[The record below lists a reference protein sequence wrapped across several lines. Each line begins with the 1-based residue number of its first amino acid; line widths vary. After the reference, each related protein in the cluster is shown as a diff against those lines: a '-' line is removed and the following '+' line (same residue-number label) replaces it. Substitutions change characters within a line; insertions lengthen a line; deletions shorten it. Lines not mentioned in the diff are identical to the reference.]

1 MTHMGIAENVGRIRE
16 AIDAAALKAGARG
29 GITLVAA
36 TKTNPPERIQ
46 EAIRAGVT
54 DCGENRVQ
62 EMLQKLP
69 LGAYE
74 GARLH
79 FIGHLQRNKVKQVV
93 GAASLIQSVDSGE
106 LVSLIG
112 ARARALGIVQS
123 ILIEVN
129 IGGEAAKSGVSPDG
143 VGKILELCAAE
154 SGIFVNGLMTIP
166 PAAGENLGNRR
177 YFDQM
182 YKLFVDISAKKY
194 DNIKMEILSMGMS
207 ADYEE
212 AILAGANMI
221 RIGSAIF
228 GPRLV
233 I

>member
-1 MTHMGIAENVGRIRE
+1 MNIAGNVRRIRE
-16 AIDAAALKAGARG
+16 AIDEAALRAGAPG
-29 GITLVAA
+29 DITLVAA
-36 TKTNPPERIQ
+36 TKTIAPERIQ
-46 EAIRAGVT
+46 EAITAGIT

-79 FIGHLQRNKVKQVV
+79 FIGHLQSNKVKQVV
-93 GAASLIQSVDSGE
+93 GAASLIQSVDSKR

-112 ARARALGIVQS
+112 ARARALDIVQDV
-123 ILIEVN
+123 LIEIN
-129 IGGEAAKSGVSPDG
+129 IGGEASKSGVSPDRVEELLG
-143 VGKILELCAAE
+143 LCAAE
-154 SGIFVNGLMTIP
+154 SGIFVKGLMAIP
-166 PAAGENLGNRR
+166 PIADENNGNRL
-177 YFDQM
+177 YFEQM
-182 YKLFVDISAKKY
+182 YKLFVDISTKKY

>member
-1 MTHMGIAENVGRIRE
+1 MGVEENVRRIRE
-16 AIDAAALKAGARG
+16 TVDAAALRAGAQG

-46 EAIRAGVT
+46 EAIKAGIT

-62 EMLQKLP
+62 EMLEKLP

-93 GAASLIQSVDSGE
+93 GAASLIQSVDSRE

-112 ARARALGIVQS
+112 ARARAIGIVQD

-129 IGGEAAKSGVSPDG
+129 IGGEAAKSGISPDG
-143 VGKILELCAAE
+143 TGEILELCAAE
-154 SGIFVNGLMTIP
+154 SGIFVRGLMTIP
-166 PAAGENLGNRR
+166 PIAGENHGNRR
-177 YFDQM
+177 YFDRM

-194 DNIKMEILSMGMS
+194 DNIRMEILSMGMS
-207 ADYEE
+207 ADFED

-221 RIGSAIF
+221 RLGSAIF